1 MNRCRILQDSR
12 RQRPLRP
19 DMVPRAVVLGCGAYL
34 PARIVTNDELA
45 TRVDTSDE
53 WIRQR
58 TGITQR
64 HIAADGELTSDL
76 AFAAAVRAL
85 EHAGVGA
92 SDLDLIVLA
101 TSTPDETFPA
111 TAVKGPHL
119 LGLARRAP
127 VQGPGG
133 RSGFIYSLA
142 VPSN

>member
-19 DMVPRAVVLGCGAYL
+19 DMLPRAVVLGCGAYL

-111 TAVKGPHL
+111 TAVQVQHRLGPT
-119 LGLARRAP
+119 RRAA
-127 VQGPGG
+127 VDVRAGC
-133 RSGFIYSLA
+133 SGVIYVVA
-142 VPSN
+142 VRRH